1 MINKDLVD
9 REDYKLK
16 NYETITNEM
25 LVSAK
30 RIFELEK
37 NIKFI
42 SERENYRYNESAEQ
56 HQT

>member
-30 RIFELEK
+30 RIIELEK

-42 SERENYRYNESAEQ
+42 SERDTCSIYIE
-56 HQT
+56 TVI